1 MRVPILTLAAAGFAV
16 VTTEF
21 VIIGILPQLAND
33 LNISIAQAGLLATIF
48 AFTVAIAAP
57 ILTAL
62 VANVERK
69 KLFATLLGTIAASNV
84 LTAIAPTFETIAAA
98 RILGALALPVF
109 WSVGTA
115 AAAQLGG
122 EDGGG
127 KSVAILYA
135 SISAGTVIGIP
146 LGTLLA
152 DMFGWRE
159 MFIAIGALAA
169 LMSIALLLFFPV
181 TKPKSSSS
189 ILSQVAI
196 LKRPVFLS
204 HLLLTAFS
212 FTSMF
217 VAYTYLAD
225 ILQTLANIPST
236 QVAWYLMAFG
246 VFGLFGNWLA
256 GQYVDKSPMKVTVVS
271 LLGLSVAS
279 LLTVQLSGE
288 TVLFLV
294 PLALWGAAQSAGFIG
309 NQLRVMQQ
317 APDAQEF
324 ASSLSVTIAQLGIGL
339 GALIGGGVINVYSLS
354 ALGFANWTIGI
365 AGIVIAICITL
376 AARSVKQK
384 LAQAL

>member
-21 VIIGILPQLAND
+21 VIIGILPQLAHD

-62 VANVERK
+62 VAKVERK
-69 KLFATLLGTIAASNV
+69 KLFAFLLAAIASSNV

-98 RILGALALPVF
+98 RIVGALALPVF

-122 EDGGG
+122 AEGGG

-152 DMFGWRE
+152 EVFGWRE
-159 MFIAIGALAA
+159 MFLAIGVLAA
-169 LMSIALLLFFPV
+169 LMSLALLAFFPT
-181 TKPKSSSS
+181 TKPASSSS
-189 ILSQVAI
+189 ILQQVSI
-196 LKRPVFLS
+196 LKRPMFLG
-204 HLLLTAFS
+204 HLVLTAFS

-225 ILQTLANIPST
+225 ILQTLANVPST
-236 QVAWYLMAFG
+236 QVAWYLMGFG
-246 VFGLFGNWLA
+246 FFGLIGNWLA
-256 GQYVDKSPMKVTVVS
+256 GQYVDKSPMLVTVIS
-271 LLGLSVAS
+271 LLFLATMSYV
-279 LLTVQLSGE
+279 TVQLSGQ
-288 TVLFLV
+288 TILFVV
-294 PLALWGAAQSAGFIG
+294 PLAVWGAAQSAGFIG
-309 NQLRVMQQ
+309 NQLRVMKE

-339 GALIGGGVINVYSLS
+339 GALIGGGVINTYSLA
-354 ALGFANWTIGI
+354 ALGIANWAIGLAGI
-365 AGIVIAICITL
+365 AIAVCIIF
-376 AARSVKQK
+376 ASRAIKQK
-384 LAQAL
+384 LAQAI